1 MSHSP
6 SPIPQRILN
15 LLIQWMPLGGSGWLF
30 ISFLRQQAWAE
41 ALIAFPVTL
50 VAAVWAAYTE
60 SFVARM
66 REIYAERGR
75 SDADAL
81 MKLLER
87 LNQSFT
93 KPDARYLQCQ
103 GAECLYN
110 DIEGYRQPND
120 IKVAL
125 LKDVF
130 VPLELS
136 ASFSRSV
143 DGDALPFQMGSQ
155 SDELL
160 EKQLRGNSLSVWDL
174 LRQAQTNTAYS
185 RLAILAWGGFGK
197 TTLMRHIT
205 YTFAHNR
212 HKRYQVPRLI
222 PVLLYLRKWRDVI
235 AQENATDLPTLIREN
250 HIPDL
255 PGGQSLD
262 LPEAWATNVLTHGK
276 GLVMLD
282 GFDEVAEDQRSS
294 VSQWISRQMRAYPKT
309 LFILTSRPGG
319 YDHYSGQE
327 RPRRSV
333 FVKPFKPEQWQ
344 LFIHQ
349 WYRCQEQ
356 SNRAE
361 SAQNRT
367 AVLAI
372 AENHANDLI
381 DQIEQR
387 EELAAMATNPL
398 LLNMIATFHRYYPG
412 NQLPKR
418 RADLYQAICQ
428 LQLGARPESK
438 RIEMGVSA
446 ADSQQVLQWL
456 ALEMGQ
462 QKQQTQIEE
471 AMLLR
476 YLREYLTALNETIEP
491 RLFLNRIAQV
501 SELMVEREP
510 QQYEFAH
517 RSFQSY
523 LAAVEI
529 ERQQQE
535 NWLLEHW
542 DDEWWQETIL
552 LYVARVKNPAPL
564 LQGLVDRGAANLSY
578 RCLQE
583 TTRRVD
589 PDLVATIEPLATQVK
604 DLRYAQLESYLKN
617 GQWEEADEETYR
629 LMITTVGKEEGQW
642 FEAEELLNFP
652 CEELLAIDGL
662 WVKYS
667 NGQFGFSVQKDIYLS
682 EEVGGVANGL
692 YYKDTWEKFCHKVD
706 WSVRGRYVFVRFDTH
721 GPKGHLPVAGMV
733 GAPRGVP
740 LMLADYYMIIVI
752 PEQIA
757 FLLFSRIQTCGA

>member
-1 MSHSP
+1 MTPSP
-6 SPIPQRILN
+6 RPPQSPIPQRFVN
-15 LLIQWMPLGGSGWLF
+15 FLIQWMPLGGSGWLF
-30 ISFLRQQAWAE
+30 LSFLRQQAWAE
-41 ALIAFPVTL
+41 AFIAFPVTL
-50 VAAVWAAYTE
+50 VSAIWAAYTE

-81 MKLLER
+81 MRFLER
-87 LNQSFT
+87 LNQSFA
-93 KPDARYLQCQ
+93 KPDAQYLRCQ

-110 DIEGYRQPND
+110 DIEGYRQPKD
-120 IKVAL
+120 ITVAL

-143 DGDALPFQMGSQ
+143 DDDALPFQMGSQ

-160 EKQLRGNSLSVWDL
+160 EKQFRGDPLSIWDL
-174 LRQAQTNTAYS
+174 LRQAQKDDAYA

-197 TTLMRHIT
+197 TTLMRHVT
-205 YTFAHNR
+205 YTFAHGR
-212 HKRYQVPRLI
+212 HKRHRVPRLL

-235 AQENATDLPTLIREN
+235 AQEDAPDLPALITKN

-255 PGGQSLD
+255 PGGASLN
-262 LPEAWATNVLTHGK
+262 LPEAWAVNLLTQGK

-282 GFDEVAEDQRSS
+282 GFDEVAEDQRPQ
-294 VSQWISRQMRAYPKT
+294 VSQWISAQMRAYPKT
-309 LFILTSRPGG
+309 IFILTSRPGG
-319 YDHYSGQE
+319 YDHYSGRE

-333 FVKPFKPEQWQ
+333 FVKPFKPDQWQ

-356 SNRAE
+356 TSRAE
-361 SAQNRT
+361 SNKNPT
-367 AVLAI
+367 AVSDI
-372 AENHANDLI
+372 AENLANDLI
-381 DQIEQR
+381 HQIQQR

-438 RIEMGVSA
+438 RVDMGLSA
-446 ADSQQVLQWL
+446 TDSQQVLQWL

-462 QKQQTQIEE
+462 QEQQTRIEE
-471 AMLLR
+471 KVLLHH
-476 YLREYLTALNETIEP
+476 LGDYLTALDEFIEP
-491 RLFLNRIAQV
+491 KIFLNRVSHV
-501 SELMVEREP
+501 SELLVEREP
-510 QQYEFAH
+510 QQYEFSH

-529 ERQQQE
+529 DRQQRE
-535 NWLLEHW
+535 DWLLDRWEN
-542 DDEWWQETIL
+542 EWWQETIL
-552 LYVARVKNPAPL
+552 LYVARVRNPATL
-564 LQGLVDRGAANLSY
+564 LQGLVDRGAADLAY

-589 PDLVATIEPLATQVK
+589 PELVAVIEPLASQVQ
-604 DLRYAQLESYLKN
+604 DLRYAQLEEYLKN
-617 GQWEEADEETYR
+617 GQWKEADQETYR
-629 LMITTVGKEEGQW
+629 LMITTVGKEEGQE
-642 FEAEELLNFP
+642 FEPEELLHFP
-652 CEELLAIDGL
+652 CEELLTIDGL

-667 NGQFGFSVQKDIYLS
+667 DGRFGFSVQKDIYLDC
-682 EEVGGVANGL
+682 GGIPDGKYHKEAF
-692 YYKDTWEKFCHKVD
+692 EKFGD
-706 WSVRGRYVFVRFDTH
+706 RVRWRRKGQWKFSEVKFDTSS
-721 GPKGHLPVAGMV
+721 PTGHLPLLVWWGRDS
-733 GAPRGVP
+733 GGRWLGRG
-740 LMLADYYMIIVI
+740 L
-752 PEQIA
+752 
-757 FLLFSRIQTCGA
+757 FGSLLSHPDL